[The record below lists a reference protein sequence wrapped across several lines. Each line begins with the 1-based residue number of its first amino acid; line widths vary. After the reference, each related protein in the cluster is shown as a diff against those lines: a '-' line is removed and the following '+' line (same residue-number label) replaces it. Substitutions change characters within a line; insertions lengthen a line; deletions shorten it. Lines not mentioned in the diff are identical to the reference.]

1 MDLLCIMIS
10 AEKLV
15 KNKKSRSP
23 DVDTVKISCE
33 NNKIIGN
40 ETMKNQYE

>member
-1 MDLLCIMIS
+1 MIS

-23 DVDTVKISCE
+23 EVDTVKISCE
-33 NNKIIGN
+33 NKRLLA
-40 ETMKNQYE
+40 MKL